1 MAAFIFGE
9 KIDFNIVPNPD
20 TGGFVIGYDLDGVL
34 KQKDEFGVITNI
46 GGGSGNLSS
55 VLAQGNNSGTYSI
68 VLDNG
73 SYITNN
79 TSTNKINLNN
89 SAISLTTDNELYI
102 ESYLYLTAT
111 DAILANG
118 SSSFRI
124 EGNAVKLIYDANNN
138 QIITNNSYKLRVNNS
153 NVLEFGYGGLTA
165 GPGSRANAIISSDGS
180 IINTNLINTVVI
192 GGSNITASQSN
203 SVYVPSLY
211 VQDSKFIRGTNGSV
225 FMSGKSVIGIQ
236 ESTSTILTNNGIL
249 LKDTA
254 TQSTSPNLDSGIT
267 YISSKNSRNSA
278 GIKNTVVVGGTNI
291 NATAS
296 DTVYLGN
303 KVNINNVYTL
313 PTTDGS
319 PGQIIKTDGSG
330 NLTWGTQDSGAA
342 IALNYVQFRADYENN
357 ILAKNATYLITD
369 ADKSLYDSV
378 NGTSIYLS
386 TDGYGN
392 VLESVYGKFW
402 NPKYD
407 KNITGY
413 GIFDQSTTYNQNDIA
428 IWGGYYWTR
437 ITPTPGVDTVVDI
450 FNLDSNWVK
459 QPFGNT
465 YYNLSY
471 DSIIYDIDNNKIV
484 SRSDNNNNTVI
495 TSNENI
501 YYWINTMSLNNPI
514 KAFQWGN
521 SYDGANGISGNII
534 VDSYNEN
541 INFIGLF
548 QTDMNFVNKS
558 YQSNIVFGPSASQS
572 NFLFSNSSY
581 QNNIVFSGASS
592 QINITLNN
600 NSSQENL
607 DDVSNSYTQDG
618 LSLNNFNSDRTSI
631 PLSDNESFTAIG
643 NDVVIDGNLRVT
655 GTTST
660 INSIN
665 LTIQDPLILLA
676 ASQSGAPTLD
686 SGLIIERGSLDN
698 TAFIWDESNDEFVFI
713 STNDDATVSG
723 DVNIIG
729 YENLRANSY
738 IVDGGLST
746 EFLKADGSLDPT
758 TYAVDS
764 TVVHKGGYEGTGQ
777 DLKDD
782 IDAIALIGLKGQ
794 ILKIKNENT
803 NQYETSELLLQ
814 GKYISNDIELEDA
827 KSSII
832 SQEEIFNTWRRYSH
846 GDATLI
852 PTSAINSNLIPGTPL
867 HTNSWIYNNTLSR
880 IESTINSGDV
890 IGFIS
895 NSLVK
900 EYSQSAT
907 LGANNADNDRIGFC
921 LFYEDLNDLVDNNAY
936 GLNPADFSWDIDT
949 TSLTI
954 PNQHT
959 LSFIRNRDQL
969 TNTFYVVYDNF
980 KIGSQIIANGSG
992 SGVWNT
998 INNWNFGGINTVD
1011 ISVTRL
1017 ENVITFLTSNFSD
1030 APGGK
1035 GGLDFSL
1042 TIDLDSMPIL
1052 EKFKGLCRYGF
1063 IAQSQANA
1071 YFENIVSTEDANVI
1085 FDMRNGDVWTLN
1097 NSGDYVINIDRNLY
1111 EEQNRALVYNNDTG
1125 KLFYIKDNVF
1135 VLITNIETLQTVT
1148 GRGATTT
1155 YDITANSFIK
1165 TGGVSTQFLKANG
1178 SVDNTTYAIDSN
1190 VVHLNGTETI
1200 TGQKTFVPVVNTQA
1214 INIIIPASTSSPDG
1228 VRISLNGTTSGSGY
1242 VGGVSVGGT
1251 GSKNIGFASS
1261 FNSSG
1266 NVGFYYYKLTDSGNN
1281 LAFDIRREAGF
1292 VSTFNISDTG
1302 VLNATSI
1309 VKIGGLTTQFLKAD
1323 GSVDST
1329 TYAVDGNVVHKTG
1342 NETILGDK
1350 IFSNS
1355 AGTTGVTFQ
1364 NNVDYGGNYAI
1375 EGYCFAG
1382 GQGVARFT
1390 HNGGASSTYN
1400 LDLRNN
1406 SGGTNLKLSTGGSTS
1421 GLAIVS
1427 ENNSH
1432 VSTFSLDI
1440 NGNVTGNSFVKTGGT
1455 SAQFLKANGTVDSNV
1470 YLTTLTDTL
1479 QTVTTRGATTTT
1491 SITANS
1497 FIKTGGNSTQY
1508 LMADGSVSGA
1518 ITFTETDTLQSVTTR
1533 GATTTQPIT
1542 MNPIANVTGLFVDME
1557 AVDNF
1562 PTIGVPDAIRS
1573 NIRGHNGT
1581 SSSLNCGFYATM
1593 QGNKCGGLFVEN
1605 TATISDATN
1614 SIAVDVSFKA
1624 TSTTNTIFRGRKGGS
1639 TVFGV
1644 TDNGDLTATS
1654 ISKIG
1659 GTAFE
1664 HLMAD
1669 GSTMEISPQ
1678 VTISASTVYL
1688 DDSFHGK
1695 IVKVKGVS
1703 TIFVPGSLRAG
1714 FNCVFRV
1721 FTSANA
1727 LFLGTQ
1733 SGVIESS
1740 GQNLTAGKM
1749 ATMFKDTDTSFTY
1762 VIAGDLT

>member
-34 KQKDEFGVITNI
+34 KQKDEFGVITKI

-124 EGNAVKLIYDANNN
+124 EGNAVKLIYDVNNN
-138 QIITNNSYKLRVNNS
+138 QIITNNSYKLKVNNS

-413 GIFDQSTTYNQNDIA
+413 GIFDPSTTYNQNDIA

-521 SYDGANGISGNII
+521 AYDGTNGISGNII

-581 QNNIVFSGASS
+581 QNNIVFAGASS

-665 LTIQDPLILLA
+665 LTIQDSLILLA

-713 STNDDATVSG
+713 STNDDASVSG

-764 TVVHKGGYEGTGQ
+764 TVVHIYGT
-777 DLKDD
+777 
-782 IDAIALIGLKGQ
+782 
-794 ILKIKNENT
+794 E
-803 NQYETSELLLQ
+803 
-814 GKYISNDIELEDA
+814 
-827 KSSII
+827 SII
-832 SQEEIFNTWRRYSH
+832 
-846 GDATLI
+846 
-852 PTSAINSNLIPGTPL
+852 
-867 HTNSWIYNNTLSR
+867 
-880 IESTINSGDV
+880 
-890 IGFIS
+890 GF
-895 NSLVK
+895 K
-900 EYSQSAT
+900 
-907 LGANNADNDRIGFC
+907 
-921 LFYEDLNDLVDNNAY
+921 
-936 GLNPADFSWDIDT
+936 
-949 TSLTI
+949 
-954 PNQHT
+954 
-959 LSFIRNRDQL
+959 
-969 TNTFYVVYDNF
+969 
-980 KIGSQIIANGSG
+980 
-992 SGVWNT
+992 
-998 INNWNFGGINTVD
+998 
-1011 ISVTRL
+1011 
-1017 ENVITFLTSNFSD
+1017 
-1030 APGGK
+1030 
-1035 GGLDFSL
+1035 
-1042 TIDLDSMPIL
+1042 
-1052 EKFKGLCRYGF
+1052 
-1063 IAQSQANA
+1063 
-1071 YFENIVSTEDANVI
+1071 
-1085 FDMRNGDVWTLN
+1085 
-1097 NSGDYVINIDRNLY
+1097 
-1111 EEQNRALVYNNDTG
+1111 
-1125 KLFYIKDNVF
+1125 
-1135 VLITNIETLQTVT
+1135 
-1148 GRGATTT
+1148 
-1155 YDITANSFIK
+1155 
-1165 TGGVSTQFLKANG
+1165 
-1178 SVDNTTYAIDSN
+1178 
-1190 VVHLNGTETI
+1190 TI
-1200 TGQKTFVPVVNTQA
+1200 TPVVNTTGFSIDMPA
-1214 INIIIPASTSSPDG
+1214 VTNAPTGGVPDAMVIYTRGHNGSSNSSVDGVNIIPEG
-1228 VRISLNGTTSGSGY
+1228 N
-1242 VGGVSVGGT
+1242 
-1251 GSKNIGFASS
+1251 KNIGYV
-1261 FNSSG
+1261 FNNYNATIDVTNS
-1266 NVGFYYYKLTDSGNN
+1266 
-1281 LAFDIRREAGF
+1281 
-1292 VSTFNISDTG
+1292 TG
-1302 VLNATSI
+1302 VEIIFKTSSTTNTIIRGKKGNTTVFNVDDNGDLIATTI
-1309 VKIGGLTTQFLKAD
+1309 TKIGGLTSQFLKAD
-1323 GSVDST
+1323 GSVDSNVYLTFESDTLQTVTGRGST
-1329 TYAVDGNVVHKTG
+1329 TTANITSNGFIKTGGTSVQFLKADGSVDGNTYALDSNVIHKTGNETKNGSLCISNGGSVVWLSDNPSIAAVYINTIATSATAAFRTDISSTTQHSFQVWGGGLSTSTAYSVINGGGSSVYKVNGDGSVTAKSYIKTGGTSTQFLKADGSSDGTVYAVDGNVVHKTG

-1695 IVKVKGVS
+1695 IVKVKGAS